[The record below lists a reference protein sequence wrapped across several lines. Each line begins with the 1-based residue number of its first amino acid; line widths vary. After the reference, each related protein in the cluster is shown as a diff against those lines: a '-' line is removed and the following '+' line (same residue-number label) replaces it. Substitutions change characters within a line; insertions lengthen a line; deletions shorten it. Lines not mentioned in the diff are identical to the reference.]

1 MKKVLS
7 IIASALLLSGFAFAQ
22 APSGEFNPGGEN
34 LSLDEIVSSRTQ
46 EMVEQLGLDENQASL
61 LAGLNSRYAGKISSL
76 GFGMDEMPN
85 FAEMTEEDRQKMMN
99 EMSGHMDEMQ
109 SRMEEMEQNEASYD
123 EALKAILDKKQL
135 KTYNKEKKREQ
146 LRQQQE
152 MQAMFSRDFDGGDF
166 GGGGFGGGSF
176 GGGFGGGFAMGF

>member
-22 APSGEFNPGGEN
+22 SPSGEFNPGGEN
-34 LSLDEIVSSRTQ
+34 LDEIVSSRTQ
-46 EMVEQLGLDENQASL
+46 EMVELLGLDEDQASL
-61 LAGLNSRYAGKISSL
+61 LAGLNSRYAGKIPSL
-76 GFGMDEMPN
+76 SFGGDGMPN
-85 FAEMTEEDRQKMMN
+85 FMEMAPEDRQKMIG
-99 EMSGHMDEMQ
+99 EMSSRMDEMQ
-109 SRMEEMEQNEASYD
+109 SRMEEMEQNEATYD

-152 MQAMFSRDFDGGDF
+152 MRASFSRNFE
-166 GGGGFGGGSF
+166 GGSF
-176 GGGFGGGFAMGF
+176 GGFGGGFAMGF